1 MDEKEYGWKDL
12 EYNNLEQ
19 NKNGFGSDADY
30 RYKSIWKPLKDMV
43 ELVEW
48 EMNQYAEFRK
58 LENGKFKYYIQPIWG
73 TGTKG
78 KIMKML
84 GCKSLNKDYL
94 LKKFY

>member
-1 MDEKEYGWKDL
+1 MDEKEYGWK
-12 EYNNLEQ
+12 EVGHNNLEQ
-19 NKNGFGSDADY
+19 QSDGY
-30 RYKSIWKPLKDMV
+30 GECRYKSIWKPIKDMI

-58 LENGKFKYYIQPIWG
+58 LENGKFKYYTLHGKSIRNKIQ
-73 TGTKG
+73 
-78 KIMKML
+78 KML